1 MILAGLLILVGL
13 AARVRWGRKVA
24 KHPGML
30 EPEAAAA
37 VGGGVVGA
45 AAATEPAA
53 EAEPPGAPSTD
64 APT

>member
-13 AARVRWGRKVA
+13 GARFRWGRKVA

-30 EPEAAAA
+30 EPEPAAAVAGSAAGTAAAA
-37 VGGGVVGA
+37 
-45 AAATEPAA
+45 EPAA
-53 EAEPPGAPSTD
+53 EAEPPGAPSKD